1 MRGDDNQP
9 EGSLAASPARSET
22 SGSSLTTDPQDVDEI
37 QQRAT
42 NSSCGIT
49 QQVFYSSFD
58 VMDRRLRRH
67 QGCARFSR

>member
-9 EGSLAASPARSET
+9 AGSLAACPARSET
-22 SGSSLTTDPQDVDEI
+22 SGSSVTTDPQDLDEI

-49 QQVFYSSFD
+49 
-58 VMDRRLRRH
+58 
-67 QGCARFSR
+67 